1 VPTRLLALTLL
12 LMTALG
18 GCGAADH
25 VYQDQFITMGTVFN
39 LEIYGIDDAKGQQL
53 SQLLQKD
60 LEYMNFAW
68 HAWKPGSLGRV
79 NQLLASGGEFSVNPS
94 VLPLIIES
102 KRLYHSSQ
110 GLFNPAI
117 GGLIGLWGFHSDDPS
132 QGHPPSDAAIK
143 AYMQHKPTMDDIVI
157 DGIRARGLNPEL
169 KLDFGAFAKGYAVEQ
184 LLSRLHEMGID
195 NAIINAGG
203 DLKAIGSHGRRPWKV
218 AIRDPKSD
226 GIVGSIEV
234 SGATSVFTSGN
245 YERYYQQ
252 NNKRYAHIIDPRTG
266 YPATGTAS
274 VTVIHENAAE
284 ADAAATALY
293 VAGPDKWWEI
303 ARSMGIKYVMLIDDE
318 GNIYMNPAMAKRVKL
333 EPKFQ
338 NAVKLSKPLS

>member
-1 VPTRLLALTLL
+1 LL
-12 LMTALG
+12 TALG

-25 VYQDQFITMGTVFN
+25 VYKDQFISMGTVFN
-39 LEIYGIDDAKGQQL
+39 LEIYGIDDAKGRQI
-53 SQLLQKD
+53 SQLVQKD
-60 LEYMNFAW
+60 LDYMNFAW

-79 NQLLASGGEFSVNPS
+79 NQLLATGGEFSINPS

-102 KRLYHSSQ
+102 RRLYHSSQ

-117 GGLIGLWGFHSDDPS
+117 GKLIGMWGFHSDDPS
-132 QGHPPSDAAIK
+132 HARPPSDAAIRDFMK
-143 AYMQHKPTMDDIVI
+143 HEPTMDDIEI
-157 DGIRARGLNPEL
+157 DGIRVRGLNPEL
-169 KLDFGAFAKGYAVEQ
+169 RLDFGAFAKGFAVEK
-184 LLSRLHEMGID
+184 LLGRLHELGID

-203 DLKAIGSHGRRPWKV
+203 DLKAIGSHGDRLWKV
-218 AIRDPKSD
+218 AVRDPKSD
-226 GIVGSIEV
+226 GMVGTIEV

-245 YERYYQQ
+245 YERYFKQDG
-252 NNKRYAHIIDPRTG
+252 KRYAHIIDPRTG
-266 YPATGTAS
+266 YPARGTAS

-318 GNIYMNPAMAKRVKL
+318 GTIYMNPAMAKRIKL

-338 NAVKLSKPLS
+338 SAVKLSRPLS